1 MFTSS
6 PPPLIGVNFPYPR
19 TDTSEVGDMD
29 VLQSFLF
36 VPADSSRKMTSAR
49 NLHPDAFI
57 YDLEDAVPIANKH
70 EARHLLT
77 GELNSFINPRPKIF
91 IRVNGF
97 GSAFFG
103 DDLRA
108 VVRREVSGIVLP
120 KCNEASQIAQVHQ
133 ELSRLENQMSMP
145 EPGINLIPI
154 LESAKGVSLAAEIA
168 RSSSRIIALF
178 FGGEDFCADMGIT
191 RSKDGDE
198 IGVARSLVALAAK
211 SERLEAVDGPFTDFH
226 DRVGLFEETRRV
238 KKMGFTGKALIH
250 PNQIETVH
258 QAMAPSD
265 EEIALAHEIVSAF
278 ENAGRG
284 VMAVRGKMIDE
295 PVVAQARK
303 VLKQNARERK
313 A

>member
-1 MFTSS
+1 
-6 PPPLIGVNFPYPR
+6 
-19 TDTSEVGDMD
+19 MD

-36 VPADSSRKMTSAR
+36 VPADSSRKMASSR
-49 NLHPDAFI
+49 NLRPDAFI
-57 YDLEDAVPIANKH
+57 YDLEDAVPVANKH

-77 GELNSFINPRPKIF
+77 GELNGFINPRPKIF
-91 IRVNGF
+91 VRVNGF
-97 GSAFFG
+97 DSLFFG
-103 DDLRA
+103 DDLCA
-108 VVRREVSGIVLP
+108 VVRREVTGIILP
-120 KCNEASQIAQVHQ
+120 KCHDSSQIVQVH
-133 ELSRLENQMSMP
+133 EDLSRLENQIGMP
-145 EPGINLIPI
+145 EGSVKVVPI
-154 LESAKGVSLAAEIA
+154 LESAKGVLHAGDLG

-191 RSKDGDE
+191 RSKGGDE

-211 SERLEAVDGPFTDFH
+211 SERLEAIDGPFTDFH
-226 DRVGLFEETRRV
+226 DRAGLFEETLRI

-265 EEIALAHEIVSAF
+265 EEIALAQEIVSVF
-278 ENAGRG
+278 ENSGRG
-284 VMAVRGKMIDE
+284 VVVVHGKMIDE

-303 VLKQNARERK
+303 LLKQSARERK

>member
-265 EEIALAHEIVSAF
+265 EEIAFAHEIVSAF

-284 VMAVRGKMIDE
+284 VTAVRGKMIDE

>member
-1 MFTSS
+1 MFTNS
-6 PPPLIGVNFPYPR
+6 PPLLIGVNCPYPR
-19 TDTSEVGDMD
+19 AERSEVEDMD

-36 VPADSSRKMTSAR
+36 VPADSPRKMASAR

-120 KCNEASQIAQVHQ
+120 KCNDASQIAQVHQ
-133 ELSRLENQMSMP
+133 ELSRLENRMSMP
-145 EPGINLIPI
+145 EASINVIPI
-154 LESAKGVSLAAEIA
+154 LESAKGVSLAGEIA

-211 SERLEAVDGPFTDFH
+211 SERLEAIDGPFTDFH

-265 EEIALAHEIVSAF
+265 EQIALAQEIVSAF
-278 ENAGRG
+278 ENAGSG
-284 VMAVRGKMIDE
+284 VTAVRGKMIDE

-303 VLKQNARERK
+303 VLKQRARERK

>member
-1 MFTSS
+1 MFADS
-6 PPPLIGVNFPYPR
+6 PPLLIGVNFPYPR
-19 TDTSEVGDMD
+19 TDTSEVDDMD
-29 VLQSFLF
+29 VLQSLLF
-36 VPADSSRKMTSAR
+36 VPADSLRKMSSAR

-70 EARHLLT
+70 GARQLLT
-77 GELNSFINPRPKIF
+77 GELNDFINPGPKIF

-97 GSAFFG
+97 DSAFFG

-108 VVRREVSGIVLP
+108 VARREVSGIVLP
-120 KCNEASQIAQVHQ
+120 KCNDASHIAQVHQ
-133 ELSRLENQMSMP
+133 ELSRLENETSMP
-145 EPGINLIPI
+145 EGSVKIIPI
-154 LESAKGVSLAAEIA
+154 LESAKGVSLAGEIG

-211 SERLEAVDGPFTDFH
+211 SERLEAIDGPFTDFQ
-226 DRVGLFEETRRV
+226 DGVGLFEETRRV

-250 PNQIETVH
+250 PNQIDIVH

-265 EEIALAHEIVSAF
+265 EEIALAYEIVGAF
-278 ENAGRG
+278 ENSGRG
-284 VMAVRGKMIDE
+284 VTAVRGKMIDE

-313 A
+313 T